1 MLKIT
6 KKILVLLIFIFHFN
20 TSLFAESP
28 YFVDFKYILNQSD
41 AGKKAQ
47 DFLKNKLE
55 KGLKK
60 LKDKE
65 KNIQIEEKKIIEQ
78 KKLISNEDY
87 KKKVSEL
94 RKKVSLLQKE
104 RSNLLNSVA
113 DQRSKARN
121 ELLKNLN
128 PIIKDYMNEKK
139 IRMVIDKKS
148 LLLADENLNITEE
161 IIGRLNKKL
170 KSINLK

>member
-78 KKLISNEDY
+78 KNLFQMRII
-87 KKKVSEL
+87 KKKY
-94 RKKVSLLQKE
+94 
-104 RSNLLNSVA
+104 LN
-113 DQRSKARN
+113 
-121 ELLKNLN
+121 
-128 PIIKDYMNEKK
+128 
-139 IRMVIDKKS
+139 
-148 LLLADENLNITEE
+148 
-161 IIGRLNKKL
+161 
-170 KSINLK
+170 